1 MIDAGFTFVVRAG
14 KNIEVLQVLEA
25 TGKVKCSDGLVYY
38 WPKAAMDRDAKPILL
53 RMVDVMVGRKRMF
66 LLTNELALTSQ
77 QLSEIYAARWGIEVT
92 FRMVKQNLERAKLL
106 SRTPENVIIELDWT
120 MLAIWYGLYVARK
133 CIPPDGKLSGI
144 KAFRVFMKL
153 ILHVATHSALT
164 WDVCAALSRS
174 TVADESGR
182 VSGKNSHNYPRKKKN
197 QPTGEPTIREFP
209 TQSWEHA
216 LSLLN

>member
-1 MIDAGFTFVVRAG
+1 
-14 KNIEVLQVLEA
+14 
-25 TGKVKCSDGLVYY
+25 
-38 WPKAAMDRDAKPILL
+38 MDRDAKPILL

-66 LLTNELALTSQ
+66 LLTNELALTCQ

-92 FRMVKQNLERAKLL
+92 FRMVKQNLERAKLQ

-120 MLAIWYGLYVARK
+120 MLAIWYGLHVARE

-144 KAFRVFMKL
+144 KVFRVFMKL
-153 ILHVATHSALT
+153 ILHVATHSVLT

-182 VSGKNSHNYPRKKKN
+182 VSGKNSHNYPRKKRTN
-197 QPTGEPTIREFP
+197 RPESQRFANSRRSHGNTPYRYSIENRYQRWVAPISDFTLPNAIPGVRF
-209 TQSWEHA
+209 
-216 LSLLN
+216 